1 MAGTKKKTAA
11 KPATPKVKDPNQTQI
26 VHGFKGFD
34 KDLKCRGKQYALGET
49 YEEESADLCSKGLH
63 FCEDP
68 LDCFGYYAPGSGSRY
83 AIVAAENPSD
93 QKDTDSKRVTK
104 KLSIGGELSLAGII
118 EAAVKFRLE
127 RVTWSD
133 SATNSGTWGAATNSG
148 TWGAATN
155 SGTEGAATNSGLRGA
170 ATNSGTWGAATN
182 SGTEGAATNSGLR
195 GAATNS
201 GTEGAAF
208 DNGYCG
214 SSSTDAD
221 HSVAVSTGY
230 KGKSRAN
237 IGSWIALVERKE
249 DGEILDM
256 RCAKVDGEILK
267 ADIFYTLK
275 DGEFVEAE
283 N

>member
-148 TWGAATN
+148 T
-155 SGTEGAATNSGLRGA
+155 EGAATNSGLRGA
-170 ATNSGTWGAATN
+170 ATNSGTW
-182 SGTEGAATNSGLR
+182 